1 MVMVA
6 GTFGFVPH
14 LNFCHKCIVHSLVYQ
29 DSKYRGRVSDNSVKR
44 LRGERNL
51 LVETQVCPALR
62 NLLAIQP
69 AT

>member
-29 DSKYRGRVSDNSVKR
+29 DSKYRGYQTGMSR